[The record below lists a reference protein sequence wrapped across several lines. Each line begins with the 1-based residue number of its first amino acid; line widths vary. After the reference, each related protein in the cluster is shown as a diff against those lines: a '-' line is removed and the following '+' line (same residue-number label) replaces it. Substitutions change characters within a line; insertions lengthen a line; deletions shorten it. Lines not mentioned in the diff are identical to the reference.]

1 MPTIKSKGPP
11 VSALGR
17 CLTRWFAD
25 VICRRGVLAAFV
37 LPVVA
42 VVAACS
48 TQPTAPAASVNTTPG
63 PRFSAAPTLAPSP
76 APTSAPFPEASPV
89 AEAAGSETLASGH
102 WVGYTFPTG
111 GVTGVRA
118 QWSEPTVTGHTGA
131 EEFVWVGIGGWDETV
146 QNIIQVGSFAY
157 FPGGGQMNQGIWY
170 QLVPSLQHPQFPLIG
185 VGPGDEI
192 AASVV
197 QLKARE
203 DWQMSLTDMSSGQSF
218 TKTVKFRSLGAYP
231 SFVVED
237 PNSGPL
243 GPSGPFYPFP
253 SWGTVTF
260 SNTQVRI
267 ASRWKPAASIY
278 GYRINMVRN
287 GQALA
292 VAGPLDTRS
301 GFSAKQK

>member
-1 MPTIKSKGPP
+1 
-11 VSALGR
+11 
-17 CLTRWFAD
+17 
-25 VICRRGVLAAFV
+25 
-37 LPVVA
+37 
-42 VVAACS
+42 
-48 TQPTAPAASVNTTPG
+48 
-63 PRFSAAPTLAPSP
+63 
-76 APTSAPFPEASPV
+76 
-89 AEAAGSETLASGH
+89 
-102 WVGYTFPTG
+102 
-111 GVTGVRA
+111 VRA
-118 QWSEPTVTGHTGA
+118 QWSEPTVTGHAGA

-146 QNIIQVGSFAY
+146 QNIIQVGTFAY

-170 QLVPSLQHPQFPLIG
+170 QLVPSLQHAQFPLIG

-203 DWQMSLTDMSSGQSF
+203 DWQMSLTDVSSGQSF
-218 TKTVKFRSLGAYP
+218 TKTVKFGSLNAYP
-231 SFVVED
+231 SFIVED

-260 SNTQVRI
+260 SNTQIRI
-267 ASRWKPAASIY
+267 AGRWKPAASIY

-287 GQALA
+287 GQTLA
-292 VAGPLDTRS
+292 VAGPLDTSS